1 MTQRKARQP
10 QRGRVGTPHDHLLH
24 KTLEH
29 VRALHKA
36 VRKLRASLEER
47 ERHFHEAQDGVMQK
61 IYAIGLVLERAQGHT
76 GKDAA
81 LVERTIV
88 RCIDQ
93 LNRLLRE
100 MREQIG
106 GHRQA
111 NQ

>member
-1 MTQRKARQP
+1 
-10 QRGRVGTPHDHLLH
+10 
-24 KTLEH
+24 
-29 VRALHKA
+29 
-36 VRKLRASLEER
+36 
-47 ERHFHEAQDGVMQK
+47 MQK

-93 LNRLLRE
+93 LNRILRD

-106 GHRQA
+106 GHRQTS
-111 NQ
+111 Q